1 MAVWETAVSGGMT
14 FDTKEQVKQ
23 AIDIVDLVG
32 SHIQLR
38 RQGRNFVGLCP
49 WHDDSKPSLQV
60 NPERQ
65 SFKCWV
71 CDIGGD
77 VFSFVM
83 KMEGVEFREALKM
96 LAERAGITV
105 EPLHSPR
112 RKPIGPAPTDHGSS
126 DAPDEY
132 YGAPATPAVANVDKH
147 TLYRAMHWAEKQY
160 HQCLLNSPQAEA
172 ARKYLHERGIT
183 AESIEKFHLGFS
195 PLDRDWILQQLGKGG
210 APQGNLAPGE
220 YTGGSVP
227 QNARQ
232 RAHRARILEAIGILA
247 RPQEG
252 GGYYDRFK
260 GRLLFSIHDAQG
272 RPVGIGGRV
281 LPELGT
287 TSPAKYVNSP
297 ETPLFTKSK
306 LLYGLD
312 MAGKAI
318 RGAGGQRKPAM
329 IMEGYTDVIVAHQ
342 YGFAN
347 AVAVLGT
354 AVGTEHIKILRHYTD
369 QIILVLDGDEAGQ
382 KRMNEVLEL
391 FVAEQVDMR
400 ILILPEGLDPCDF
413 LHERGPEAFQYLL
426 DNQTVD
432 ALDHAFQTVTRGVD
446 VDRDVHAASQA
457 LERLVS
463 IVAKA
468 PRLRATTSSE
478 DRFREEKILQRLSA
492 KFRIDER
499 EVRERLTAIRRRAQS
514 RGSMRTPI
522 QDQASEKSPPETLDA
537 CQKGF
542 LEILLAFPDSLA
554 TLREQIEPD
563 WLGRRNCRAVFDVAC
578 ELAAGGIPPTF
589 DRLMIE
595 FDDPAMK
602 NLLVEY
608 DESGQSKGLPSL
620 DCQNL
625 LRDLLRNFEQKEIE
639 KRRPANVVEL
649 REGARDPQ
657 QEAAKLEQI
666 LNQER
671 RRQGIT
677 KFTEEQGP

>member
-1 MAVWETAVSGGMT
+1 MSGGMA

-32 SHIQLR
+32 GHIRLR

-49 WHDDSKPSLQV
+49 WHDDTKPSLQV

-96 LAERAGITV
+96 LADRAGIAI
-105 EPLHSPR
+105 ERPRPPR
-112 RKPIGPAPTDHGSS
+112 RTFSGDSAAPG

-132 YGAPATPAVANVDKH
+132 YGVPAAAPAEFDKH

-160 HQCLLNSPQAEA
+160 HDCLLQSPQAEA
-172 ARKYLHERGIT
+172 GRKYLFERGIST
-183 AESIEKFHLGFS
+183 ESIEKFHLGFS
-195 PLDRDWILQQLGKGG
+195 PLDRDWILQQVGKGS
-210 APQGNLAPGE
+210 A
-220 YTGGSVP
+220 SR
-227 QNARQ
+227 NARQ
-232 RAHRARILEAIGILA
+232 AANRAKILEAIGILA
-247 RPQEG
+247 RPAEG
-252 GGYYDRFK
+252 GSYYDRFK
-260 GRLLFSIHDAQG
+260 GRLLFSIRDSQG

-312 MAGKAI
+312 MA
-318 RGAGGQRKPAM
+318 RDTVRKSRQALV
-329 IMEGYTDVIVAHQ
+329 MEGYTDVIVAHQ
-342 YGFAN
+342 YGFTG

-354 AVGTEHIKILRHYTD
+354 ALGSEHIKILKHYTD
-369 QIILVLDGDEAGQ
+369 HIVLVLDGDEAGQ
-382 KRMNEVLEL
+382 KRTNEVLEL
-391 FVAEQVDMR
+391 FVAEQVDLR
-400 ILILPEGLDPCDF
+400 ILTLPAGLDPCDF

-426 DNQTVD
+426 EHQTID
-432 ALDHAFQTVTRGVD
+432 AFDHAFQTATRGVD
-446 VDRDVHAASQA
+446 VERDVHAASQA
-457 LERLVS
+457 LERLVA

-468 PRLRATTSSE
+468 PRLRANTSSE
-478 DRFREEKILQRLSA
+478 DRFREEKILQRLA
-492 KFRIDER
+492 ATFRIDER
-499 EVRERLTAIRRRAQS
+499 EVRERLTALRRHAQS
-514 RGSMRTPI
+514 RGAMRSAAYEQGATELS
-522 QDQASEKSPPETLDA
+522 DQNISPETLDA

-542 LEILLAFPDSLA
+542 LEILLAFPESFA
-554 TLREQIEPD
+554 ELRERLRPD
-563 WLGRRNCRAVFDVAC
+563 WLGGGSCRAIFEICRQMDD
-578 ELAAGGIPPTF
+578 EGIPPTF
-589 DRLMIE
+589 DRLMTE

-608 DESGQSKGLPSL
+608 DEAGQSKGL
-620 DCQNL
+620 
-625 LRDLLRNFEQKEIE
+625 RDLDYHILVSDLLKIFERKEIE
-639 KRRPANVVEL
+639 KRRPVNVVEL
-649 REGARDPQ
+649 REGAKDPLQ
-657 QEAAKLEQI
+657 DAEKLEQI